1 MTHNKTVAAVSTP
14 HGKGGI
20 AVIRISGDEALC
32 IADKCFKTPS
42 GKSLAAIEGGR
53 AVYGRIYDGG
63 EMLDDGIATV
73 FRAPRSF
80 TGEDVVEIACH
91 GGILNTRN
99 VLGAVL
105 SAGAYPAGPGE
116 FTRRAFVSGKLSLTA
131 AEAVADII
139 DADTEGKLKLSRSAA
154 SGKLSG
160 KINELY
166 GEILTLISSVYAI
179 IDYPEEDLSELSTD
193 EIRAGLSSFGEKI
206 KALLS
211 TYRTGRAVADGVETT
226 VLGRP
231 NVGKSAVYNRI
242 LGEDRAIVTDIE
254 GTTRDL
260 LYDRATLGDVTLNL
274 CDTAGLRDS
283 SDTVEKIGIE
293 RASDRARASELVLL
307 VFDGSSPLTD
317 EDREVLNTL
326 SFLDSDRVIVLIN
339 KKDLGIVCD
348 TSEIR
353 EKYDNIIEISA
364 VTGEGFDELSDRVKE
379 MYIGG
384 DISLGDTPIVYNARQ
399 YASLRV
405 AGECVDRAVN
415 ALESGFSPDVA
426 SVDLEGAMAALGE
439 CDGRAVGEDIVRDIF
454 SRFCVGK

>member
-20 AVIRISGDEALC
+20 AVIRISGDDAFRV
-32 IADKCFKTPS
+32 ADKCFRLS
-42 GKSLAAIEGGR
+42 GGKSLSSLSGGS
-53 AVYGRIYDGG
+53 AVYGRIYDGD
-63 EMLDDGIATV
+63 ELLDDGIATV

-116 FTRRAFVSGKLSLTA
+116 FTRRAFISGKLSLTA

-154 SGKLSG
+154 SGKLSE

-166 GEILTLISSVYAI
+166 SEILTLISSVYAI
-179 IDYPEEDLSELSTD
+179 IDYPEEDLAELSVD
-193 EIRAGLSSFGEKI
+193 EIRLGLASYGEKI
-206 KALLS
+206 DALIS
-211 TYRTGRAVADGVETT
+211 TYRTGRAVADGIETT

-260 LYDRATLGDVTLNL
+260 LYDRAVLGDVTLNL
-274 CDTAGLRDS
+274 CDTAGLRES

-293 RASDRARASELVLL
+293 RAADRARRSELVFL
-307 VFDGSSPLTD
+307 VFDGSSPLAD
-317 EDREVLNTL
+317 EDREVLDTL

-339 KKDLGIVCD
+339 KKDLGIVLD
-348 TSEIR
+348 VGLIK
-353 EKYDNIIEISA
+353 EKYDNIIEVSA
-364 VTGEGFDELSDRVKE
+364 VTGEGFDLLSDTVSK

-384 DISLGDTPIVYNARQ
+384 DISLGDTAIVYNARQ
-399 YASLRV
+399 YASLKT
-405 AGECVDRAVN
+405 AGECVSRAAN
-415 ALESGFSPDVA
+415 ALENGFPPDVV
-426 SVDLEGAMAALGE
+426 SVDLESAMAALGE